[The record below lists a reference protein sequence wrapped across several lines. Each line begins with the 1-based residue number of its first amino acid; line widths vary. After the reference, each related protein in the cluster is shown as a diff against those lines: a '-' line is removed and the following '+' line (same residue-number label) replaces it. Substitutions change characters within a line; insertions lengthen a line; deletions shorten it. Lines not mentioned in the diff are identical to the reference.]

1 MKAKTSQEK
10 SEAFSVPDHI
20 KNHSKDHQNKK
31 TIGIYLAPIIHK
43 RIQNY
48 MDVKKDNYS
57 LSSLTI
63 SDFLESVINFK
74 NIKDLENF
82 LNKI

>member
-1 MKAKTSQEK
+1 
-10 SEAFSVPDHI
+10 
-20 KNHSKDHQNKK
+20 
-31 TIGIYLAPIIHK
+31 
-43 RIQNY
+43 